1 MSRIW
6 RVITAA
12 LSCPVWVPKKRPSPL
27 CVLAL
32 DPSSGHLTRTS
43 VFLCHFQSSNSE
55 YITLASLPPCV
66 IEHLFVDLKMGG
78 RWWVGSVSSSRN
90 LDRPQNRS
98 FLIHWLCNCAL
109 CSHTWQQS
117 SAQSFQICI
126 LSRRVTD
133 AESSILYTLDF
144 FGPEKASLKS
154 SHLQVPHVS
163 QSLV

>member
-12 LSCPVWVPKKRPSPL
+12 LSCPLWVPKKRPSPL

-55 YITLASLPPCV
+55 YTGFLAPLCHWTPFCRPQ
-66 IEHLFVDLKMGG
+66 DG
-78 RWWVGSVSSSRN
+78 WVGSVSGSRN

-98 FLIHWLCNCAL
+98 FLIRWVCNCAL

-117 SAQSFQICI
+117 SAESFQICI
-126 LSRRVTD
+126 LSRGVTD

-154 SHLQVPHVS
+154 SHLQVPHAS

>member
-55 YITLASLPPCV
+55 YTALASLPLV
-66 IEHLFVDLKMGG
+66 SLNTFLSTSRWVGG
-78 RWWVGSVSSSRN
+78 GWVGSVSGSRN

-98 FLIHWLCNCAL
+98 FLIRWLCNCAF
-109 CSHTWQQS
+109 CRHTWQQS
-117 SAQSFQICI
+117 SAESFQICI

-133 AESSILYTLDF
+133 TESSILYTLDF